1 MLFFFQAEDGIR
13 DVAVTG
19 VQTCAL
25 PISLSEIFASL
36 PITAKIMHLLFD
48 WLPKLTP
55 EFINRMALE
64 GLVDDEYTN
73 VGYKVLNIGAANKLP
88 AYSMEIA
95 VPRDRAAE
103 AVELVMAI
111 AEQHRRGGE
120 GYETAPGS
128 VRVVKAADAFLS
140 MMQGGDTAMLELIM
154 VGGTEGGVELLG
166 ADEEGL
172 DAP

>member
-64 GLVDDEYTN
+64 GLRSEEHTSELQSRLHLVCRLLLEKK
-73 VGYKVLNIGAANKLP
+73 KVLSFTERGPTGYGASPLTGP
-88 AYSMEIA
+88 SPSSCY
-95 VPRDRAAE
+95 
-103 AVELVMAI
+103 
-111 AEQHRRGGE
+111 
-120 GYETAPGS
+120 
-128 VRVVKAADAFLS
+128 
-140 MMQGGDTAMLELIM
+140 
-154 VGGTEGGVELLG
+154 
-166 ADEEGL
+166 
-172 DAP
+172 